1 MNFFFGL
8 KNTLFSSELVVPR
21 FQNCGKTRNY
31 YSLFS
36 AEIDKGKWLIKSI
49 SENHDEDFFY
59 VNNKIIDSHKIFF
72 ISNENE
78 TSLMKKKNFTE
89 LVNLN
94 NFTNTNPEYR
104 ANFKIKNQKGGY
116 SSYQSD
122 YPYEM
127 TKINGNIISSLFSLT
142 NKDADKNYIILRNI
156 FYKPLIEKFK
166 AFIVNLKTKKI
177 LDKVTLKTNYTNIIE
192 IKKSFLNE
200 DYYLFTKS
208 YVGIPIFL
216 FSKNNHLSL
225 EHTLPLTSYVLSS
238 NKYKLVSDIK
248 RELND
253 ITN

>member
-1 MNFFFGL
+1 
-8 KNTLFSSELVVPR
+8 
-21 FQNCGKTRNY
+21 
-31 YSLFS
+31 
-36 AEIDKGKWLIKSI
+36 
-49 SENHDEDFFY
+49 
-59 VNNKIIDSHKIFF
+59 
-72 ISNENE
+72 
-78 TSLMKKKNFTE
+78 MKKKNFTE
-89 LVNLN
+89 LMNLN

-156 FYKPLIEKFK
+156 FYKPLIENFT
-166 AFIVNLKTKKI
+166 AFIINLKTKKI
-177 LDKVTLKTNYTNIIE
+177 LDSVTLRTNYTNIIE
-192 IKKSFLNE
+192 LEKNFINE
-200 DYYLFTKS
+200 DCYLFTKN
-208 YVGIPIFL
+208 YIGIPIFL
-216 FSKNNHLSL
+216 SSKNNHLSL

-248 RELND
+248 RELNE